1 VAPEALPDDLAS
13 IWERVRGELRTH
25 LPTSTFQ
32 LWIEP
37 LRPVSAQGN
46 TLHLAAPDTTR
57 TWVERRYSASL
68 HAALRA
74 NAPELERVVFLA
86 DGCAASQGAP
96 AERWTDA
103 SVESLPLDPAH
114 TFERFVIGAGNRLA
128 HSAALAVAELPGEAY
143 NPLFLHGPPGLGKTH
158 LLAAIVHYL
167 RRRRPEL
174 TVHYTTADRFT
185 TEFVSGL
192 RKDGP
197 ARFKQRYR
205 KLDALLIDDVQVLE
219 GKEHT
224 QEEFVHTFNA
234 LHGVGKQIVLSSD
247 RPPEAITRLAERLRD
262 RFGWGLCA
270 ELGCPD
276 LPTRTALLW
285 RMTLESPLELGD
297 PAALKQIAAQVLG
310 NVRRLQGAMT
320 RVAAVAS
327 MLSEPVTPS
336 LAQRAL
342 DSSPSADSPR
352 LSHEESP
359 AADSP
364 SVDAIQEAICSVRGV
379 SRQDLLSAK
388 RTSSI
393 SHARQ
398 LAMYLTRQETSLS
411 LAQIAREFNRDH
423 TTVLHAVRTVS
434 ARLTPES
441 ETTAILHRTR
451 ELLGIKLSVQGS
463 QATPIHHPTSRPP
476 TISTNASRSALP

>member
-25 LPTSTFQ
+25 LPASTFQ

-46 TLHLAAPDTTR
+46 TLHLTAPDTTR

-68 HAALRA
+68 RAALRA

-86 DGCAASQGAP
+86 DSCAPSQGAP
-96 AERWTDA
+96 AERSTDA
-103 SVESLPLDPAH
+103 SIESLPLDPAH

-158 LLAAIVHYL
+158 LLGAIVDYL

-219 GKEHT
+219 GKERT

-234 LHGVGKQIVLSSD
+234 LHAAGKQIVLSSD

-285 RMTLESPLELGD
+285 RMTLESPLEMGD
-297 PAALKQIAAQVLG
+297 PAALKQIATQVLG

-336 LAQRAL
+336 LAQQAL
-342 DSSPSADSPR
+342 DSSPSADSPHR
-352 LSHEESP
+352 DSP
-359 AADSP
+359 ATDSP
-364 SVDAIQEAICSVRGV
+364 SVNAIQEAICSVRGV

-388 RTSSI
+388 RTSRI

-398 LAMYLTRQETSLS
+398 LAMYVTRQETSLS

-451 ELLGIKLSVQGS
+451 ELLAVNSTARGS
-463 QATPIHHPTSRPP
+463 DATPIHQATSRPP
-476 TISTNASRSALP
+476 TLSTTASRSALP

>member
-1 VAPEALPDDLAS
+1 M
-13 IWERVRGELRTH
+13 GRT
-25 LPTSTFQ
+25 
-32 LWIEP
+32 
-37 LRPVSAQGN
+37 
-46 TLHLAAPDTTR
+46 
-57 TWVERRYSASL
+57 
-68 HAALRA
+68 
-74 NAPELERVVFLA
+74 
-86 DGCAASQGAP
+86 

-158 LLAAIVHYL
+158 LLGAIVDYL

-174 TVHYTTADRFT
+174 TVHYTTAERFT
-185 TEFVSGL
+185 TEFVGAL

-197 ARFKQRYR
+197 ERFKQRYR

-219 GKEHT
+219 GKERT

-234 LHGVGKQIVLSSD
+234 LHAAGKQIVLSSD
-247 RPPEAITRLAERLRD
+247 RPPEAIARVAERLRD

-285 RMTLESPLELGD
+285 RMTLESPLELRRPRGAEGD
-297 PAALKQIAAQVLG
+297 RRSGARQRSPSPGGDDPRRCVL
-310 NVRRLQGAMT
+310 LH
-320 RVAAVAS
+320 
-327 MLSEPVTPS
+327 
-336 LAQRAL
+336 AQRAG
-342 DSSPSADSPR
+342 DARSRAPSARFLAVRRFRRFPR
-352 LSHEESP
+352 QRTPRSQIPPASTRSRRRFAPSAASP
-359 AADSP
+359 ARTFSP
-364 SVDAIQEAICSVRGV
+364 P
-379 SRQDLLSAK
+379 K
-388 RTSSI
+388 RTSRI

-423 TTVLHAVRTVS
+423 THCSPRHPNRLH
-434 ARLTPES
+434 
-441 ETTAILHRTR
+441 
-451 ELLGIKLSVQGS
+451 
-463 QATPIHHPTSRPP
+463 PP
-476 TISTNASRSALP
+476 RA

>member
-1 VAPEALPDDLAS
+1 MAPEALPDDLAS
-13 IWERVRGELRTH
+13 IWERVREELRLH
-25 LPTSTFQ
+25 LPASTFQ
-32 LWIEP
+32 LWIAP

-46 TLHLAAPDTTR
+46 TLHITAPETTR
-57 TWVERRYSASL
+57 TWVERRYSASIL
-68 HAALRA
+68 AALRA
-74 NAPELERVVFLA
+74 GAPGLERVVFLA
-86 DGCAASQGAP
+86 DGWAPEQGPP

-143 NPLFLHGPPGLGKTH
+143 NPLFLHGSPGLGKTH
-158 LLAAIVHYL
+158 LLGAIVDYL
-167 RRRRPEL
+167 RQRRPEL
-174 TVHYTTADRFT
+174 TVHYTTAERFT
-185 TEFVSGL
+185 TEFVRGL
-192 RKDGP
+192 RKEGP
-197 ARFKQRYR
+197 ERFKQRYR

-219 GKEHT
+219 GKERT

-234 LHGVGKQIVLSSD
+234 LHAAGKQIVLSSD
-247 RPPEAITRLAERLRD
+247 RPPEAITRVAERLRD

-276 LPTRTALLW
+276 LHTRTALLW

-297 PAALKQIAAQVLG
+297 PAALKEIAAQVLG

-320 RVAAVAS
+320 RVAAFSS
-327 MLSEPVTPS
+327 MLSEPVTPA

-342 DSSPSADSPR
+342 DSSATGDSPR
-352 LSHEESP
+352 PSRTG
-359 AADSP
+359 AAAPDSP
-364 SVDAIQEAICSVRGV
+364 SVDAIQEAVCSVRGV
-379 SRQDLLSAK
+379 SRQDLISAK
-388 RTSSI
+388 RTSRI

-423 TTVLHAVRTVS
+423 TTVLHAIRTVS
-434 ARLTPES
+434 TRLEPES

-451 ELLGIKLSVQGS
+451 ELLASGPSRRET
-463 QATPIHHPTSRPP
+463 QATHIHQVTSPP
-476 TISTNASRSALP
+476 QASSTDPSRISLP

>member
-1 VAPEALPDDLAS
+1 
-13 IWERVRGELRTH
+13 
-25 LPTSTFQ
+25 
-32 LWIEP
+32 
-37 LRPVSAQGN
+37 
-46 TLHLAAPDTTR
+46 
-57 TWVERRYSASL
+57 
-68 HAALRA
+68 
-74 NAPELERVVFLA
+74 
-86 DGCAASQGAP
+86 
-96 AERWTDA
+96 
-103 SVESLPLDPAH
+103 
-114 TFERFVIGAGNRLA
+114 
-128 HSAALAVAELPGEAY
+128 
-143 NPLFLHGPPGLGKTH
+143 
-158 LLAAIVHYL
+158 
-167 RRRRPEL
+167 
-174 TVHYTTADRFT
+174 
-185 TEFVSGL
+185 
-192 RKDGP
+192 
-197 ARFKQRYR
+197 
-205 KLDALLIDDVQVLE
+205 VQVLE
-219 GKEHT
+219 GKERT

-234 LHGVGKQIVLSSD
+234 LHAAGKQIVLSSD

-285 RMTLESPLELGD
+285 RMTVESPLELGD

-388 RTSSI
+388 RTSRI

-398 LAMYLTRQETSLS
+398 LAMYLARQETSLS

-423 TTVLHAVRTVS
+423 TTVLHAIRTVS
-434 ARLTPES
+434 GRLAPES

-451 ELLGIKLSVQGS
+451 ELLGIKLSGQGS
-463 QATPIHHPTSRPP
+463 QPTPIHHPTSRPP